1 MRHFISASCQGERCS
16 ICGEPATHK
25 VGEELAY
32 DDPDFG
38 VGDDLTAY
46 VCCIHFVMILGPAET
61 LCAEVDKQE
70 AMARRGRA

>member
-25 VGEELAY
+25 VGEEIPY
-32 DDPDFG
+32 DAPPPIRHE
-38 VGDDLTAY
+38 LTAH

-61 LCAEVDKQE
+61 LCAEIDKQE
-70 AMARRGRA
+70 AMARRERA